1 MTDIRLTH
9 AQALRDTVDRVSKG
23 EQEHLIQAAQLL
35 EEWTAADQA
44 IDMVRGHLD
53 GIAQMLVLAPGPEEV
68 KAQAFT
74 SLIVAQA
81 LVTSTHPSKIAA
93 MVQEAERNPHH
104 PFVGADAPRQN
115 GNSNGSE
122 LVKP

>member
-35 EEWTAADQA
+35 EEWTVADQA
-44 IDMVRGHLD
+44 IDMVRGHLE
-53 GIAQMLVLAPGPEEV
+53 GLAQMLVLAPGPEEV

-104 PFVGADAPRQN
+104 PGADTPRQN
-115 GNSNGSE
+115 GNNNGLE